1 MPVEDNK
8 QAVRRFYDDVVN
20 GRNLDAVDELLTP
33 DGVDDTFGSQSDVAV
48 PAPPEDA
55 DGQGLRRLVM
65 LTLGVQR
72 IGSDHGVGE
81 VQLLQQRPEPGDLV
95 GRAVDV
101 GLGQDP
107 GGGVVHR
114 RQQVH
119 LHSAVVAAAAQGLA
133 VDLDPLPPRRPDR
146 RRRLGGR
153 WGGRWSTA
161 TAARRRRAS
170 PTSTPTAPWRRCPDR
185 TEVKRGSLSCV
196 IVRPRTI
203 ELQGATAAHLARAMG
218 AEPDRAARGSGT
230 ADQAGPL
237 DGNHQRAMATDHS
250 RDQLRPTCRSRQT
263 ITSRRAAKVCS
274 ASDSACRG
282 GFGGSLMSLRRARR
296 WRWGLRP
303 GPDRLPGS
311 SRRW

>member
-1 MPVEDNK
+1 MARGCAGWSCSRWVCSAS
-8 QAVRRFYDDVVN
+8 AVTTVSARSSSSSS
-20 GRNLDAVDELLTP
+20 GRNRAISLVVPSTLVWARTP
-33 DGVDDTFGSQSDVAV
+33 G
-48 PAPPEDA
+48 
-55 DGQGLRRLVM
+55 
-65 LTLGVQR
+65 
-72 IGSDHGVGE
+72 
-81 VQLLQQRPEPGDLV
+81 
-95 GRAVDV
+95 
-101 GLGQDP
+101 
-107 GGGVVHR
+107 
-114 RQQVH
+114 
-119 LHSAVVAAAAQGLA
+119 VVAAAAQGLA

-196 IVRPRTI
+196 IVRPRAI